1 LGIRFGKWPLHS
13 CVRVGIFIPVVEI
26 TLRRHSLRLFLL
38 LHTHFSHLLL
48 FCGYMVINLARWMEL
63 EDFVCFLRDIAWP
76 CTLGGLEFFGLF
88 DEMEGVEGRGVY
100 RI

>member
-1 LGIRFGKWPLHS
+1 
-13 CVRVGIFIPVVEI
+13 
-26 TLRRHSLRLFLL
+26 
-38 LHTHFSHLLL
+38 
-48 FCGYMVINLARWMEL
+48 MVINLARWMEL